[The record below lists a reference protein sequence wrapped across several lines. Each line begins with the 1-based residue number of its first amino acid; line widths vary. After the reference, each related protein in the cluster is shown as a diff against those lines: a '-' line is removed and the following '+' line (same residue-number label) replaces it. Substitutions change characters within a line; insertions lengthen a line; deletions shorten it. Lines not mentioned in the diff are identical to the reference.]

1 MATNTIKGSKIREIF
16 GCACVPKPQP
26 GDNEYLVEWEPSNID
41 ALRYLGLWAVSDPS
55 LAGITTLNILAR
67 SNSSAMI
74 IGYASDLTT
83 LNFPNLTTLTKQ
95 LDNNGYL
102 YIEYNP
108 VLTTINFPKL
118 NSANQFDL
126 YIDNNSNLTTV
137 NFPLLNS
144 FTGADFYIN
153 DNPNLTSVDL
163 SSLNIS
169 SNTNIQIHDNPNLTT
184 IKVPTI
190 LTGDSFN
197 FSNNALNQGTVDSI
211 LQALVYSGV
220 SDGGIDIAGGSNAVP
235 NSTNV
240 AILIN
245 RNWEIGTN
253 QNL

>member
-41 ALRYLGLWAVSDPS
+41 ALQYLGLWAFSDPS
-55 LAGITTLNILAR
+55 LAGITTLNVLAR
-67 SNSSAMI
+67 SNSSGMI
-74 IGYASDLTT
+74 IQYASDLTT

-153 DNPNLTSVDL
+153 DNPNLT
-163 SSLNIS
+163 
-169 SNTNIQIHDNPNLTT
+169 T

-197 FSNNALNQGTVDSI
+197 FSNNALNQTTVDNI

-220 SDGGIDIAGGSNAVP
+220 SDGYINLQGGSNAVP
-235 NSTNV
+235 NATNV
-240 AILIN
+240 TILQN
-245 RNWEIGTN
+245 RGWGVYTN
-253 QNL
+253 

>member
-41 ALRYLGLWAVSDPS
+41 ALQYLGLWAFSDPS
-55 LAGITTLNILAR
+55 LAGITTLNVLAT
-67 SNSSAMI
+67 SNSERFVDI
-74 IGYASDLTT
+74 EYASDLTT

-102 YIEYNP
+102 YIENNP

-126 YIDNNSNLTTV
+126 YINDNSNLTTV

-144 FTGADFYIN
+144 FTGADFYIYN
-153 DNPNLTSVDL
+153 
-163 SSLNIS
+163 
-169 SNTNIQIHDNPNLTT
+169 NPNLTT
-184 IKVPTI
+184 ITVSSI
-190 LTGDSFN
+190 LVSDSLYFY
-197 FSNNALNQGTVDSI
+197 NNALNQTTVDNI

-220 SDGGIDIAGGSNAVP
+220 SDGYINLEGGSNAVP
-235 NSTNV
+235 NPTNV
-240 AILIN
+240 TILQN
-245 RNWEIGTN
+245 RNWNVYTN
-253 QNL
+253 

>member
-41 ALRYLGLWAVSDPS
+41 ALQYLGLWAFSDPS
-55 LAGITTLNILAR
+55 LVGITTLNILAT
-67 SNSSAMI
+67 SNSERLVDI
-74 IGYASDLTT
+74 EYASDLIT

-126 YIDNNSNLTTV
+126 YINDNSNLTTV

-144 FTGADFYIN
+144 FTGGDGGDFEIYN
-153 DNPNLTSVDL
+153 
-163 SSLNIS
+163 
-169 SNTNIQIHDNPNLTT
+169 NPNLTT
-184 IKVPTI
+184 ITVSSI
-190 LTGDSFN
+190 LVSDYLYFP
-197 FSNNALNQGTVDSI
+197 NNALNQATVDNI

-220 SDGGIDIAGGSNAVP
+220 SDGYINLQGGDNAVP
-235 NSTNV
+235 NATNV
-240 AILIN
+240 TILQN
-245 RNWEIGTN
+245 RNWDVYTN
-253 QNL
+253 